1 MSSTNFEL
9 SFIGE
14 ALFLLFFVAT
24 YLFIF
29 PPIFIIL
36 IFSNTINFKT
46 TLSNLIDPVFPHYNI
61 HSSIVPKLYHLHQ
74 KYALTSLI
82 HKTS

>member
-1 MSSTNFEL
+1 AFLYRRSSF
-9 SFIGE
+9 FAI
-14 ALFLLFFVAT
+14 FRCHLLI
-24 YLFIF
+24 YIS
-29 PPIFIIL
+29 PIFIIL

-46 TLSNLIDPVFPHYNI
+46 TLSNLIDPVFPHYKI
-61 HSSIVPKLYHLHQ
+61 HSSTVPKLYHLHQ

>member
-1 MSSTNFEL
+1 M
-9 SFIGE
+9 
-14 ALFLLFFVAT
+14 LFFVAT

-29 PPIFIIL
+29 PPIFKIL

-61 HSSIVPKLYHLHQ
+61 HSSTVPKLYHLHQ

>member
-1 MSSTNFEL
+1 MSSKNFEL

-29 PPIFIIL
+29 PPHIHNINFSIL
-36 IFSNTINFKT
+36 FNFKT

-61 HSSIVPKLYHLHQ
+61 HSSTVPKLYHLHQ
-74 KYALTSLI
+74 KYTLTSLI